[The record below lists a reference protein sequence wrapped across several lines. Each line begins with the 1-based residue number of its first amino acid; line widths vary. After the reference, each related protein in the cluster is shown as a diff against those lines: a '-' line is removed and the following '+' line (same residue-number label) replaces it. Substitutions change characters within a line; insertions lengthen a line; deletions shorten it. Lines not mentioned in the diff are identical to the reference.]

1 MQQIPYVLA
10 IAGGT
15 CGGKSTL
22 ADRLAGAVRKDL
34 RTQVFHMDNYFKK
47 EPPTTVAPI
56 TRKIYVEH
64 NSPDSLELEQL
75 YHDLAKAWAGGSSWE
90 LVIVEGLFALYL
102 EPILER
108 ADLKVFVDLKSDE
121 RLVRRIEKHMA
132 SGQTFHQVTD
142 RFLDTVRFRHDE
154 LVEPTRWRADM
165 VVNGTLDQNQAV
177 DILVTFL
184 QAEIASRTLDPLR
197 VTPREE

>member
-22 ADRLAGAVRKDL
+22 ANHLTEAVKKDC
-34 RTQVFHMDNYFKK
+34 RTLVFHTDDYFKK
-47 EPPTTVAPI
+47 DPPTTVAPI
-56 TRKIYVEH
+56 TRKVYVEH
-64 NSPDSLELEQL
+64 NSPDSLELDRL
-75 YHDLAKAWAGGSSWE
+75 YSDLREAWAEGSPYE
-90 LVIVEGLFALYL
+90 LVIVEGLFGLYL

-165 VVNGTLDQNQAV
+165 VVNGTLEQNQAV
-177 DILVTFL
+177 DLLETFL
-184 QAEIASRTLDPLR
+184 RVQMARRAGESLR
-197 VTPREE
+197 ATPQEE